1 MTLRDADGL
10 ASAYN
15 DDHAETLASRLYWE
29 ATGSGPH
36 YVAVSGYGTGAYTL
50 TIDQR

>member
-1 MTLRDADGL
+1 MLVADPESLDAARFFG
-10 ASAYN
+10 
-15 DDHAETLASRLYWE
+15 EMASRLYWE